1 MHVSPKSKEVT
12 ISEALLF
19 EALTG
24 THDCKQIYCTSNIA
38 MIQRLK
44 MKVDNQKIVFRATT
58 NVDGSFYRAVLLCFQ
73 HGLDQAHNNLQ
84 DKLLRIEALREN
96 QYILCIYQEQ

>member
-1 MHVSPKSKEVT
+1 MQVSPKSNDVT

-38 MIQRLK
+38 IIQRLV

-58 NVDGSFYRAVLLCFQ
+58 NVDGSFCRAIPLCFQ
-73 HGLDQAHNNLQ
+73 HDLDLAHNNLQ
-84 DKLLRIEALREN
+84 DKQLHIVALREN
-96 QYILCIYQEQ
+96 QYIQCIYQEQ